1 MTQKTCLEDV
11 RPFPN
16 VSIRQVNRLDLPKLE
31 WDGLYWKFRNI
42 FADLYRSSLSGRTL
56 LWVVTHQGQKEELI
70 GQAFV
75 LLKSNERDT
84 ADGKSRAYVF
94 SFRVKDQWRNQGI
107 GSYLMTFIEDDLR
120 QRGFE
125 YVTLNVAKENLAA
138 QRLYRRL
145 GYRVVGSRPG
155 IWSYRD
161 PDGKIHRVNEPSW
174 RMIKNLS
181 GAGKTNFPK
190 DY

>member
-1 MTQKTCLEDV
+1 MTQKTCLEDA

-16 VSIRQVNRLDLPKLE
+16 VSIRPVTRMDLPKLE
-31 WDGLYWKFRNI
+31 WEGLYWKFRNI
-42 FADLYRSSLSGRTL
+42 FADLYRSSLSGRAL
-56 LWVVTHQGQKEELI
+56 LWVVTHQRPQEELI

-75 LLKSNERDT
+75 LLKSSERDT

-107 GSYLMTFIEDDLR
+107 GSYLMAFIENDLR

-161 PDGKIHRVNEPSW
+161 PDGNLHRVNEPSW
-174 RMIKNLS
+174 RMIKCIS
-181 GAGKTNFPK
+181 GAG
-190 DY
+190 